1 MLAHLSNATAAPVLR
16 KRIEESFRTRRLTRS
31 IENAPHQQ
39 RSAIIKA
46 VSRPEMSPPGARADG
61 SRPADRDRAS
71 PGQPADHQEADG
83 D

>member
-1 MLAHLSNATAAPVLR
+1 MLARLPNATAASVLR
-16 KRIEESFRTRRLTRS
+16 KRLEESFRTRRLTGS

-46 VSRPEMSPPGARADG
+46 VSRLEMRP
-61 SRPADRDRAS
+61 PADRDRAR
-71 PGQPADHQEADG
+71 PGQPADRQEADG